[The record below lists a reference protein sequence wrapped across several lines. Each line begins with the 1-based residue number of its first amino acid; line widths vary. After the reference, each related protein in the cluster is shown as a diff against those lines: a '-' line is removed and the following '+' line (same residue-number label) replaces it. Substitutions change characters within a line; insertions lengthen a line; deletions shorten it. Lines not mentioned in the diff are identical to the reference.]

1 MEILQRRDSRHGVLK
16 MKIEFEFDDDELR
29 EAVKEVII
37 ETMRKRIVGQ
47 AFGEGRM
54 YRDFTKQAV
63 REAIRGDIDNLSNR
77 AVAAAAKSI
86 ENRAVK
92 KLIDKLEA
100 TE

>member
-1 MEILQRRDSRHGVLK
+1 

-37 ETMRKRIVGQ
+37 EIMRQRIVLRTC
-47 AFGEGRM
+47 GEGRM
-54 YRDFTKQAV
+54 YRDFIKEAV
-63 REAIRGDIDNLSNR
+63 REVIRGDIDNLSER
-77 AVAAAAKSI
+77 AVAAASKSI

-100 TE
+100 KEW